1 MHWMR
6 ALDEELLPPLSEAAQ
21 KVLGPNCRCELNLC
35 SGDLRVVASV
45 LPSPE
50 EARAVRQAVL
60 TRAKELRPGLIDCGV
75 DVKTP
80 HVTTYTAHLAAFP
93 QDVQPFDLPSHVI
106 TFDLRLS
113 HLFEFRNA
121 EAQVAARTDGALRV
135 VSFAL
140 GGVSTLSR
148 LSMAEFESLALN
160 SLREGVAASDLVR
173 EKYHLFPGLNWRY
186 KGIKEAF
193 VDWVRDIPA
202 DGRVLIFD
210 TGTEGNGAREVFRL
224 LNEHLPKVNL
234 RASLEFE
241 IIGIVDGKNPASVH
255 DEYAEASQNDQLF
268 TTSVDYI
275 KIANMLSEDFQ
286 RLIGY
291 KRLGSHGYLLPLR
304 DVGIARLVT
313 DEGKVVQ
320 IAASD
325 NIANVFQAYMTNA
338 VGGPERLTRKGREVL
353 TDDIERAM
361 VEQAMETAMIGEIQ
375 QLNNA
380 WVIDLISD
388 AQFTQLRDEMVKR
401 YEDEFAANPAH
412 VYSFEKKKAREG
424 PDSEDATWVR
434 T

>member
-6 ALDEELLPPLSEAAQ
+6 ALDEELVPPLSEAAQ
-21 KVLGPNCRCELNLC
+21 KILGPNCRCELDLMTGN
-35 SGDLRVVASV
+35 LRVVAKV

-60 TRAKELRPGLIDCGV
+60 ARAKELRPALNECGI

-80 HVTTYTAHLAAFP
+80 QVTAYTSHLAAFP
-93 QDVQPFDLPSHVI
+93 QNVRPFDAPSHVV

-113 HLFEFRNA
+113 HLFEFRDA
-121 EAQVAARTDGALRV
+121 ETQVMAKAEGALKV
-135 VSFAL
+135 VTFAL
-140 GGVSTLSR
+140 GGVSTMSR
-148 LSMAEFESLALN
+148 LSMAEFESLVL
-160 SLREGVAASDLVR
+160 SHIHDGVAAADLVR
-173 EKYHLFPGLNWRY
+173 EKYHVFSGLNWRF

-193 VDWVRDIPA
+193 IEWVRDISS

-210 TGTEGNGAREVFRL
+210 TGTEGNGAREAFRL
-224 LNEHLPKVNL
+224 LNEELPKGNL

-241 IIGIVDGKNPASVH
+241 IIGIVDGKNKASVH
-255 DEYAEASQNDQLF
+255 DDYVEVSQNDQLLA
-268 TTSVDYI
+268 TSVDYI
-275 KIANMLSEDFQ
+275 KITNVLSEDFQ

-291 KRLGSHGYLLPLR
+291 KRLGAQGFLLPLR

-320 IAASD
+320 ITASD

-353 TDDIERAM
+353 TEDVERAM
-361 VEQAMETAMIGEIQ
+361 VEQAMETALNGERL
-375 QLNNA
+375 QLNSA
-380 WVIDLISD
+380 WVTGLISD
-388 AQFTQLRDEMVKR
+388 AQYTQLRDEMVKR
-401 YEDEFAANPAH
+401 YQEEFAAYPAH
-412 VYSFEKKKAREG
+412 IYSFEKKKAREG
-424 PDSEDATWVR
+424 PDSDDAEWVL